1 MIGHCRMSSRSRALI
16 TATCKALAVNVLF
29 CAQSSGNVRM
39 LGFQQGNALEFL
51 KYFGTLSL
59 FHFKA
64 MPWSDNFSSTNQK
77 TGRGNRQKEVQC
89 HLFTGV
95 YLSSRVGSLL
105 PYFYMFWRPA
115 FRARVTLLPHH
126 GPLDRHVGVFLVT
139 RLQNKGK
146 KIDFCTHFPPLLRPF
161 WLV

>member
-1 MIGHCRMSSRSRALI
+1 MI

-77 TGRGNRQKEVQC
+77 VGRGVAGDLYFPQTFVVCFE
-89 HLFTGV
+89 GV
-95 YLSSRVGSLL
+95 
-105 PYFYMFWRPA
+105 
-115 FRARVTLLPHH
+115 
-126 GPLDRHVGVFLVT
+126 
-139 RLQNKGK
+139 
-146 KIDFCTHFPPLLRPF
+146 
-161 WLV
+161 